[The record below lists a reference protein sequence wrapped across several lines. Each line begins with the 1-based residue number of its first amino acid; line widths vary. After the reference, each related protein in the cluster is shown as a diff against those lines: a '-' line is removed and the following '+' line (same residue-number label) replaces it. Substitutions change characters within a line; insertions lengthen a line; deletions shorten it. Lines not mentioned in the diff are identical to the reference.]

1 MLFFVRQGLCHHDF
15 SPENVMIDSLG
26 DAAVV
31 IDFGM
36 VTRMEVVPP
45 GNVVPT
51 RDRTRYGKFRYAT
64 PLGVQ

>member
-1 MLFFVRQGLCHHDF
+1 
-15 SPENVMIDSLG
+15 MIDANG

-45 GNVVPT
+45 GNVVPK
-51 RDRTRYGKFRYAT
+51 RDGAPYGKFRCGT
-64 PLGVQ
+64 PFWRRICHARVHG